1 MAETGAR
8 IKLYGMSTGYSKRKV
23 AKFGGILLDPSVNVW
38 FAVHRQAAM
47 MAAIEREFS
56 NRR

>member
-23 AKFGGILLDPSVNVW
+23 AKFGGILLDPSVNGC
-38 FAVHRQAAM
+38 FAVHRQAL
-47 MAAIEREFS
+47 
-56 NRR
+56 